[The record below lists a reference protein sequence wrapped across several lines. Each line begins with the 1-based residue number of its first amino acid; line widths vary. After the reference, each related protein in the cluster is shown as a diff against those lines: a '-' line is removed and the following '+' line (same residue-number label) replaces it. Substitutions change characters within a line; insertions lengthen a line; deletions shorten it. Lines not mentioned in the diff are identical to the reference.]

1 MDRSAFDVWGLD
13 SSKAV
18 LETLK
23 LTKTQAGKVKFAFSQ
38 VRGSCSFDGDGY
50 VILFVWVNVNWIRY
64 FYMALI
70 LVRRFLNSDNYINY
84 GDLLFVGNK

>member
-1 MDRSAFDVWGLD
+1 M
-13 SSKAV
+13 
-18 LETLK
+18 
-23 LTKTQAGKVKFAFSQ
+23 
-38 VRGSCSFDGDGY
+38 RGSCSFDGDGY